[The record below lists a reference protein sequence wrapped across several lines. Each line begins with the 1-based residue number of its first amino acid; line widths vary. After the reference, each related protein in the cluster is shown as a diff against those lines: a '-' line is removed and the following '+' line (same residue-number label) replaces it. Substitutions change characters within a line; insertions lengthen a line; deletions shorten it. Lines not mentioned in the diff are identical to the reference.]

1 MRNRSKRKSRN
12 MLLIVLICILL
23 IMTIGYSAFSS
34 KLDIKGSSMVTSKW
48 DIEITNLLVKQES
61 GSAKDKSHS
70 FDKLLANMEADF
82 YLPGD
87 EITYE
92 VTVSNLGSLDA
103 VLDSIKINMDSQD
116 IIQFKV
122 DGIMSGDVLK
132 QGESTKFDVIMTYN
146 ENITTQP
153 EIGSVSFEMN
163 LNYLQNGN
171 SSNFAD
177 AEGEIEDTLSINGIN
192 IKANETSVE
201 TEVEASNA
209 IKYYYS
215 LDNDKWYET
224 TENLYSI
231 YHLTPYTKYTM
242 YIKAEDI
249 NGNVVFSSKEFET
262 LDNTKPEVKLT
273 MGDSVKG
280 ENDWYKGLN
289 INIEAK
295 DAGGIKESKYCITS
309 EEECIPNN
317 DITLTNGKGTY
328 QFTSSNNEQR
338 LCILVSDR
346 KGNEGVKCTESYKV
360 DSEIPIISNMN
371 INPNENTMTITLTA
385 NDEDSGV
392 YKYYYSKDSGNN
404 YVESDSPNYT
414 FTNLNS
420 GDYFVTA
427 YVKDMAGNISEI
439 KAGTTAI
446 SATFCQENGI
456 NNLSECVIATAA
468 EEEADINEAKR
479 IIEAKGTPD
488 FTKTS
493 PAIVYSENH
502 GTSTAVRSD
511 TTYHNISNT
520 YTFNS
525 STGYYTLS
533 GYKMTDPETVDFS
546 NGQDY
551 YTCISTDNICTT
563 LYKITNFETTVNLA
577 TGAKTYK
584 MTYYP
589 YTARV
594 NSYDNSTM
602 GMYMTQDD
610 DGKSYYY
617 RGAVSGNYVKL
628 ADKYFRIIRV
638 NGDGTLRI
646 IYDGT
651 SGHANGEASSNR
663 QVGTRAFNS
672 WWSDNAYVGYMY
684 GDPSDNVISEA
695 TAAFTYT
702 GLSASAKYYF
712 GTSYTFD
719 KGTNTFKLSGELVEA
734 TLAEYR
740 DKYNT
745 SGYYTCFSTSS
756 AGTCQ
761 RLNHVQNY
769 VSATSMSVKAVEWSS
784 TSYAGAHANEKN
796 SNMKTYLENWYKNN
810 LTSVDNIISKDTV
823 FCNNREVS
831 SYKSSPYVGEGYGVT
846 PTMYGYPR
854 FYAWSGSSI
863 SPDLSCPQSNDRF
876 SVTSVKGNGLLSNPV
891 GLITA
896 DEVSMAGGRTSSQ
909 NTLYYLYTGKDYWT
923 MTPSLFLHWNHA
935 YDFNVAATGA
945 LNYNSVLAG
954 CGIRPVVNLNTDN
967 LSFTGTGT
975 MQDPYVITEKGV

>member
-1 MRNRSKRKSRN
+1 MHKRKRRK
-12 MLLIVLICILL
+12 MILGGLLCLLL
-23 IMTIGYSAFSS
+23 IMTVGYSAFSS
-34 KLDIKGSSMVTSKW
+34 QLDIKGSSMVTSKW
-48 DIEITNLLVKQES
+48 DIEITDLQLKQEVGEAENVS
-61 GSAKDKSHS
+61 YN
-70 FDKLLANMEADF
+70 FDALTANMEANF
-82 YLPGD
+82 YMPGD

-92 VTVSNLGSLDA
+92 VTVSNLGTIDA
-103 VLDSIKINMDSQD
+103 VLDSIKINMASQD

-122 DGIMSGDVLK
+122 DGITSGEELDH
-132 QGESTKFDVIMTYN
+132 GTSTKFDVIMKYN

-153 EIGSVSFEMN
+153 GETSIDFSMD
-163 LNYLQNGN
+163 LNYLQKGN
-171 SSNFAD
+171 SSNFSD
-177 AEGEIEDTLSINGIN
+177 AVTDVEDTLAITGIDLTPT
-192 IKANETSVE
+192 ETSVKAE
-201 TEVEASNA
+201 ISANNA

-224 TENLYSI
+224 MDNFYTI
-231 YHLTPYTKYTM
+231 YHLTPNTDYTM
-242 YIKAEDI
+242 YIKAEDV
-249 NGNVVFSSKEFET
+249 NGEVVFSSKPFTT
-262 LDNTKPEVKLT
+262 LDNTNPELKLT
-273 MGDSVKG
+273 MGDNVKG
-280 ENDWYKGLN
+280 ENGWYKGLN

-338 LCILVSDR
+338 LCVLVSDR
-346 KGNEGVKCTESYKV
+346 KGNEEVKCTESYKV
-360 DSEIPIISNMN
+360 DSEDPTLSEMN

-392 YKYYYSKDSGNN
+392 YKYYYSKNSGNN
-404 YVESDSPNYT
+404 YVESESPNYT

-427 YVKDMAGNISEI
+427 YVEDKAGNISEP
-439 KAGTTAI
+439 KAGSTAI

-468 EEEADINEAKR
+468 GEEADIDEAKR

-493 PAIVYSENH
+493 PTIVYSENH
-502 GTSTAVRSD
+502 GTSTATSND

-520 YTFNS
+520 YTFNP

-533 GYKMTDPETVDFS
+533 EYKMTDPETVDFS
-546 NGQDY
+546 DGKDY
-551 YTCISTDNICTT
+551 YTCIGTSITCTT
-563 LYKITNFETTVNLA
+563 LYKITNFETTKNLA

-663 QVGTRAFNS
+663 QVGTSAFNS
-672 WWSDNAYVGYMY
+672 WWNDNAYVGYMY

-695 TAAFTYT
+695 TVAFTYA

-745 SGYYTCFSTSS
+745 SGYYTCFNTSS

-796 SNMKTYLENWYKNN
+796 SNMKTYLENWYDSN
-810 LTSVDNIISKDTV
+810 LSLVDNKLSKDTI
-823 FCNNREVS
+823 FCNNRQLS
-831 SYKSSPYVGEGYGVT
+831 TYKSSIYVGDGYGVT
-846 PTMYGYPR
+846 PAMYSYPR
-854 FYAWSGSSI
+854 FYNWAGSSI
-863 SPDLSCPQSNDRF
+863 SPSLICPQANDKF
-876 SVTSVKGNGLLSNPV
+876 SVTTTKGNGDLSKPV

-909 NTLYYLYTGKDYWT
+909 NTLYYLYTGTTYWT
-923 MTPSLFLHWNHA
+923 MTPSVFNSS
-935 YDFNVAATGA
+935 NVAITFAVLSYGA
-945 LNYNSVLAG
+945 LGGPGVNNGFCV
-954 CGIRPVVNLNTDN
+954 RPVVNLNTEN
-967 LSFTGTGT
+967 LTFTGTGT
-975 MQDPYVITEKGV
+975 MQDPYVIE